1 MNSLEE
7 QQNRPSF
14 RRLDYHYIAMQAG
27 FWAMFAAIVAY
38 QTALLLER
46 GFSNGEAG
54 LMTAV
59 RCLAGIICQPLLGG
73 FADRHP
79 EIPLKWI
86 VTLSLVLSLGAGAWY
101 WLDPGMGLWETALV
115 WAVIGGLEVSSY
127 PLMDAM
133 AVQFINDGVPI
144 RYSLGRGIGSMAY
157 AVVCVLLGLQVG
169 KAGLESTLLTH
180 LILVGIEVV
189 LVASYPAWRGAR
201 RSAERAGPKPQSAL
215 SLLKSNPRFTLML
228 AGVLLGLTGI
238 MPLSNFLVNIVT
250 SRGGTEADLGLALF
264 LMGGAELPTALFF
277 GRLLRRLG
285 SGRLVMLS
293 MLFGTLKGVLLLL
306 TTNFLGVLLVQ
317 PIQVLGYGLFTPAS
331 VYFVNESVPEA
342 DRVRGQT
349 VMMVASNGLGGML
362 GGLLAGWTLDLGGAN
377 LMLAGCIACGCAG
390 TLLCLLALRKNTS
403 ISSFQNGANG
413 V

>member
-1 MNSLEE
+1 MDG

-14 RRLDYHYIAMQAG
+14 RRLDYHYIVMQAG
-27 FWAMFAAIVAY
+27 FWAMFASVVAY

-59 RCLAGIICQPLLGG
+59 RCLAGIVCQPLLGG

-79 EIPLKWI
+79 EIPLKRI
-86 VTLSLVLSLGAGAWY
+86 VTISLLLSLGAGAWY
-101 WLDPGMGLWETALV
+101 WLSPDMGLWETTLV
-115 WAVIGGLEVSSY
+115 WVVIGGLEVSSY

-133 AVQFINDGVPI
+133 AIQFINDGVPI
-144 RYSLGRGIGSMAY
+144 RYSLGRGVGSMAY

-169 KAGLESTLLTH
+169 SAGLESTLLTH
-180 LILVGIEVV
+180 LLLVVGEAA
-189 LVASYPAWRGAR
+189 LVASYPACRGDG
-201 RSAERAGPKPQSAL
+201 RASQQTGPKPQSAL

-228 AGVLLGLTGI
+228 V
-238 MPLSNFLVNIVT
+238 
-250 SRGGTEADLGLALF
+250 
-264 LMGGAELPTALFF
+264 
-277 GRLLRRLG
+277 
-285 SGRLVMLS
+285 
-293 MLFGTLKGVLLLL
+293 
-306 TTNFLGVLLVQ
+306 GVLLVQ

-362 GGLLAGWTLDLGGAN
+362 GGLLAGCTLDLGGAN
-377 LMLAGCIACGCAG
+377 LMLGGCIACSCAG
-390 TLLCLLALRKNTS
+390 TMLCLLALRKNTS
-403 ISSFQNGANG
+403 ISSFQNRPNG

>member
-1 MNSLEE
+1 ME
-7 QQNRPSF
+7 QRQKAPSF
-14 RRLDYHYIAMQAG
+14 RRLDYHYIVMQAG
-27 FWAMFAAIVAY
+27 FWAMFAAVVAY

-59 RCLAGIICQPLLGG
+59 RCLAGILCQPLLGG

-79 EIPLKWI
+79 EVPLKRI

-101 WLDPGMGLWETALV
+101 WLSPGMGLWETALV
-115 WAVIGGLEVSSY
+115 WTVIGGLEVSSY

-144 RYSLGRGIGSMAY
+144 RYSLGRGIGSLAY

-169 KAGLESTLLTH
+169 KLGLESTLLTH
-180 LILVGIEVV
+180 LLLVGLEAV
-189 LVASYPAWRGAR
+189 LVAAYPTYRGKRLSSGGQEER
-201 RSAERAGPKPQSAL
+201 RPQSVL
-215 SLLKSNPRFTLML
+215 SLLRSNPRFTLML
-228 AGVLLGLTGI
+228 AGVMLGLTGI

-250 SRGGTEADLGLALF
+250 SRGGSQADLGLALF
-264 LMGGAELPTALFF
+264 LMAASELPTALFF
-277 GRLLRRLG
+277 GAMLRRLG
-285 SGRLVMLS
+285 SGKLVMLS
-293 MLFGTLKGVLLLL
+293 MLFGTLKGVLLLC
-306 TTNFLGVLLVQ
+306 TGSYLGVLLVQ

-331 VYFVNESVPEA
+331 VYFVNDSVPPA

-390 TLLCLLALRKNTS
+390 TLMCLLALSGKSGERKKV
-403 ISSFQNGANG
+403 ISSN
-413 V
+413 

>member
-1 MNSLEE
+1 MDE
-7 QQNRPSF
+7 QHNRPSF
-14 RRLDYHYIAMQAG
+14 RRLDCHYIVMQAG

-46 GFSNGEAG
+46 DFSNGEAG

-59 RCLAGIICQPLLGG
+59 RCLAGILCQPLLGG

-101 WLDPGMGLWETALV
+101 WLSPGMGLWETALV

-157 AVVCVLLGLQVG
+157 AVVCVLLGVQVR

-189 LVASYPAWRGAR
+189 LVASYPAWRGDR
-201 RSAERAGPKPQSAL
+201 RLDGQAGPRPQSVL

-264 LMGGAELPTALFF
+264 LMGGAELPTAWFF

-293 MLFGTLKGVLLLL
+293 ILFGTLKGVMLLL
-306 TTNFLGVLLVQ
+306 TTSFLGVLLVQ

-362 GGLLAGWTLDLGGAN
+362 GGLLAGWTLDLGGAD

-390 TLLCLLALRKNTS
+390 TLLCLLALRKNRA
-403 ISSFQNGANG
+403 IPSFQNGANG

>member
-1 MNSLEE
+1 MDV
-7 QQNRPSF
+7 QHTTPSY
-14 RRLDYHYIAMQAG
+14 RRLDLHYIVMQAG

-59 RCLAGIICQPLLGG
+59 RCLAGILCQPLLGG

-79 EIPLKWI
+79 EIPLKRI

-101 WLDPGMGLWETALV
+101 WLCPGMGLWETGVV

-133 AVQFINDGVPI
+133 AIQFINDGVPI

-169 KAGLESTLLTH
+169 RAGLESTLLTH
-180 LILVGIEVV
+180 LLLVGAEVV
-189 LVASYPAWRGAR
+189 LVASYPAYTGPRLAR
-201 RSAERAGPKPQSAL
+201 EGDGPRPQPVLAL
-215 SLLKSNPRFTLML
+215 LRSNPRFTLML

-250 SRGGTEADLGLALF
+250 SRGGSEADLGLALF
-264 LMGGAELPTALFF
+264 LMGGAELPTAWFF

-285 SGRLVMLS
+285 SGKLVMLS
-293 MLFGTLKGVLLLL
+293 MLFGTLKGVLLLC
-306 TTNFLGVLLVQ
+306 TTGIAGVLLVQ

-331 VYFVNESVPEA
+331 VYFVNESVPQA

-362 GGLLAGWTLDLGGAN
+362 GGLLAGWSLDLGGAN

-390 TLLCLLALRKNTS
+390 TLLCLLALRKNTG
-403 ISSFQNGANG
+403 ISSFQSGTNG

>member
-1 MNSLEE
+1 ME
-7 QQNRPSF
+7 QQQKQPSF
-14 RRLDYHYIAMQAG
+14 RRLDYHYIVMQAG
-27 FWAMFAAIVAY
+27 FWAMFASVVAY

-46 GFSNGEAG
+46 GFTNGEAG

-79 EIPLKWI
+79 EIPLKRI
-86 VTLSLVLSLGAGAWY
+86 VTVSLLLSLGAGVWY
-101 WLDPGMGLWETALV
+101 WLSPGMGLWETTLV
-115 WAVIGGLEVSSY
+115 WVMIGGLEVSSY

-133 AVQFINDGVPI
+133 AIQFINDGVPI
-144 RYSLGRGIGSMAY
+144 RYSLGRGVGSMAY

-169 KAGLESTLLTH
+169 RAGLESTLLTH
-180 LILVGIEVV
+180 LLLVVGEAA
-189 LVASYPAWRGAR
+189 LVAAYPAYRGDR
-201 RSAERAGPKPQSAL
+201 RTPEQEGPRPQSVL

-264 LMGGAELPTALFF
+264 LMAASELPTALFF
-277 GRLLRRLG
+277 GKLLRRLG
-285 SGRLVMLS
+285 SGKLVMLT

-306 TTNFLGVLLVQ
+306 TTGFLGVLLVQ

-362 GGLLAGWTLDLGGAN
+362 GGLLAGGTLDLGGAN

-390 TLLCLLALRKNTS
+390 TVLCLWALRKNTW
-403 ISSFQNGANG
+403 ISSFQNRPNG

>member
-1 MNSLEE
+1 MEE

>member
-1 MNSLEE
+1 ME
-7 QQNRPSF
+7 QQSRRPSL
-14 RRLDYHYIAMQAG
+14 RRLDIHYIVMQAG

-38 QTALLLER
+38 QTALLLQR

-54 LMTAV
+54 VMTAV

-79 EIPLKWI
+79 ELPLKWI
-86 VTLSLVLSLGAGAWY
+86 VAISLALSLGAGAWY
-101 WLDPGMGLWETALV
+101 WLVPGMGFWETVLV

-133 AVQFINDGVPI
+133 AIQFINDGMPI
-144 RYSLGRGIGSMAY
+144 RYSLGRGIGSLAY
-157 AVVCVLLGLQVG
+157 AVVCVLLGVQVRQS
-169 KAGLESTLLTH
+169 GLESTLLTH
-180 LILVGIEVV
+180 LLLVGAEAV
-189 LVASYPAWRGAR
+189 LVATYPAFRGTKRLPEQSGA
-201 RSAERAGPKPQSAL
+201 KPQSAL
-215 SLLKSNPRFTLML
+215 SLLRGNPRFVLML
-228 AGVLLGLTGI
+228 AGALLGMTGI
-238 MPLSNFLVNIVT
+238 LPLSNFLVNIVT

-264 LMGGAELPTALFF
+264 LMGGAELPTAWFF

-285 SGRLVMLS
+285 SGRLLMLS

-377 LMLAGCIACGCAG
+377 LMLAGCIVCGCVG
-390 TLLCLLALRKNTS
+390 TLFCLLALRKNTC
-403 ISSFQNGANG
+403 ISSFQNGSNG

>member
-1 MNSLEE
+1 ME
-7 QQNRPSF
+7 QEARRPSC
-14 RRLDYHYIAMQAG
+14 RRLDTHYIVMQAG
-27 FWAMFAAIVAY
+27 FWAMFASIVAY

-54 LMTAV
+54 MMTAV
-59 RCLAGIICQPLLGG
+59 RCLAGILCQPLLGG

-86 VTLSLVLSLGAGAWY
+86 VTLSLVLSMGAGAWY
-101 WLDPGMGLWETALV
+101 WLAPGMGLWETALV

-133 AVQFINDGVPI
+133 AIQFISDGVPI

-157 AVVCVLLGLQVG
+157 AVVCVLLGLQVSW
-169 KAGLESTLLTH
+169 AGLESTLLTH
-180 LILVGIEVV
+180 LLLVGVEAA
-189 LVASYPAWRGAR
+189 LVAGYPAYRGSAR
-201 RSAERAGPKPQSAL
+201 TQERAGERPRSAL
-215 SLLKSNPRFTLML
+215 ALLRGNPRFTLML

-250 SRGGTEADLGLALF
+250 SRGGSQADLGLALF
-264 LMGGAELPTALFF
+264 LMGASELPTAWFF
-277 GRLLRRLG
+277 GKLLRRLG

-306 TTNFLGVLLVQ
+306 TTSYPGVLAVQ

-331 VYFVNESVPEA
+331 VYFVNESVPES

-377 LMLAGCIACGCAG
+377 LMLGACIACGCAG
-390 TLLCLLALRKNTS
+390 TALCWISFRKNTW
-403 ISSFQNGANG
+403 ISSFQKRPNG

>member
-1 MNSLEE
+1 MEE
-7 QQNRPSF
+7 QQKQPSF
-14 RRLDYHYIAMQAG
+14 RRLDYHYIVMQAG

-189 LVASYPAWRGAR
+189 LVASYPAWRGAK
-201 RSAERAGPKPQSAL
+201 RSAEQAGPKPQSAL